1 MKLITFDAFRTLGI
15 PGVRYIKPERML
27 DHLDEVRA
35 ADILL
40 FPEYWQITTLVYGL
54 GKRIFPSLPSY
65 AIGHDKVEQT
75 RVFQAICPDNVPPTE
90 IRGAS
95 RQAIDDIEARFGYPL
110 IVKEVK
116 SSMGVGVKLIQSR
129 GELEAHA
136 AEHPVLYAQPRLEID
151 RDLRIVVVGGEVIT
165 AYWRVTPLGGYRSN
179 VSQGGE
185 TAYDNIPAPAI
196 ALALHLADA
205 LSVDHAGFDIAMVDG
220 HPLVFEFNR
229 LFGNQGIPDSSR
241 RIGAAILRHLA
252 LDSSD
257 NDPTPPLLT
266 PRRVRRTT
274 LKETG

>member
-27 DHLDEVRA
+27 DHLDEIRA

-75 RVFQAICPDNVPPTE
+75 RVFQAICPDNVPATE

-95 RQAIDDIEARFGYPL
+95 RQSMDDIEARFGYPL

-116 SSMGVGVKLIQSR
+116 SAMGIGVKLITCR
-129 GELEAHA
+129 TELEAHA
-136 AEHPVLYAQPRLEID
+136 IDHPVLYAQPRLDID

-179 VSQGGE
+179 ISQGGE
-185 TAYDNIPAPAI
+185 TAYDNIPGPAI
-196 ALALHLADA
+196 ALALRLAKT
-205 LSVDHAGFDIAMVDG
+205 LGIDHAGFDIAMVDG
-220 HPLVFEFNR
+220 CPIVFEFNR
-229 LFGNQGIPDSSR
+229 LFGNQGIVDSSR
-241 RIGAAILRHLA
+241 RIGAAISRYLA
-252 LDSSD
+252 LESSD
-257 NDPTPPLLT
+257 SDPMPPMISPQASPTPCLE
-266 PRRVRRTT
+266 VA
-274 LKETG
+274 